1 MPENLFPST
10 ITGFTEYIKI
20 AYNKAEAN
28 LRAYNINPDKL
39 SVVAPLFDA
48 YIQAEDVAAN
58 PDTATT
64 GARRTRDDARK
75 VLEPAWRKFL
85 NENIRYNSEVPVADL
100 EVFGI
105 KERDTVRTPVG
116 IPDVAPVISIKQ
128 VGARRLEVETLDSV
142 TGKKKKPKY
151 ATGSYIYVAVTEVGQ
166 TPLHE
171 NEYHKQEFS
180 SNCHHVLTF
189 PLEQLAKQA
198 NIYARYSN
206 AHGKEGPEGPVD
218 VVIIG

>member
-1 MPENLFPST
+1 MPEKIFPRT
-10 ITGFTEYIKI
+10 ITGFTEHIKI

-28 LRAYNINPDKL
+28 QEAYHIDPDNL
-39 SVVAPLFDA
+39 SVITPLFEA
-48 YIQAEDVAAN
+48 YIQAEKIAAN

-64 GARRTRDDARK
+64 GARRTRDKARE
-75 VLEPAWRKFL
+75 VLESAWRKFL
-85 NENIRYNSEVPVADL
+85 NENIRYNSKVPVADL
-100 EVFGI
+100 NIFGI

-116 IPDVAPVISIKQ
+116 IPDTVPVISVKQ
-128 VGARRLEVETLDSV
+128 VGARRLEVETLDGV

-180 SNCHHVLTF
+180 SNCHHLLTF

-206 AHGKEGPEGPVD
+206 VHGKEGPEGPVD